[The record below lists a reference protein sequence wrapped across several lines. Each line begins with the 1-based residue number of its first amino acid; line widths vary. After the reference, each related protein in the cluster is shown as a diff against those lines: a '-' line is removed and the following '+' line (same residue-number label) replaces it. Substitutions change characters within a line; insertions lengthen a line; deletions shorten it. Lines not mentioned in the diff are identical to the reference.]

1 MHGDCPHAAV
11 VSHKRNKEKLDDRRS
26 QCDTQPVTDTTDNE
40 SKIATLTKASKRV
53 LEHVASYT
61 FPGGAPTNCV
71 IIGQLL
77 KLKPDTVRKYVDMLC
92 EMGLLAVRC
101 TGLAAQGGGHA
112 GDTMT
117 FVVNGVA
124 HAPWLTGGVP
134 GARWCKEGETATR
147 PGPNSYSIEL
157 SASERTRRGADKA
170 HASNRAAIVAGGH
183 SAAGY

>member
-1 MHGDCPHAAV
+1 M
-11 VSHKRNKEKLDDRRS
+11 
-26 QCDTQPVTDTTDNE
+26 TDTTDNE
-40 SKIATLTKASKRV
+40 SKITTLTKASKRV

-61 FPGGAPTNCV
+61 FPGGAPTNCA

-77 KLKPDTVRKYVDMLC
+77 KLKPDTIRKYVDMLC

-101 TGLAAQGGGHA
+101 TGLADNTTKHA
-112 GDTMT
+112 DDVLLFT
-117 FVVNGVA
+117 VNGTA
-124 HAPWLTGGVP
+124 YASWLAGGVP
-134 GARWCKEGETATR
+134 GALWCKAGETATK

-170 HASNRAAIVAGGH
+170 HASNRAAIVAGGL